1 MTLLC
6 GENVSRRIS
15 EGRPGDGKGKK
26 DSKGKKEG
34 KKESGSKK
42 KKRPAAETDAGV
54 QTKKVLKRF
63 RFRASVKTATTYSP
77 TCAVPSA

>member
-1 MTLLC
+1 MTLFS
-6 GENVSRRIS
+6 GENASRRIS

-42 KKRPAAETDAGV
+42 KKRPATEKDAGV
-54 QTKKVLKRF
+54 QTQK
-63 RFRASVKTATTYSP
+63 SP
-77 TCAVPSA
+77 EAFLPQGFC

>member
-1 MTLLC
+1 MILLF

-42 KKRPAAETDAGV
+42 KKRPATEKDAGV
-54 QTKKVLKRF
+54 QTQK
-63 RFRASVKTATTYSP
+63 SP
-77 TCAVPSA
+77 EAFLPQGFC

>member
-1 MTLLC
+1 MEKTSPGAFLKAVR
-6 GENVSRRIS
+6 VS
-15 EGRPGDGKGKK
+15 GKGTK

-54 QTKKVLKRF
+54 QTQKK
-63 RFRASVKTATTYSP
+63 S
-77 TCAVPSA
+77 

>member
-42 KKRPAAETDAGV
+42 KKRPATEKDAGV
-54 QTKKVLKRF
+54 QVLTQ
-63 RFRASVKTATTYSP
+63 RASVLHFACP
-77 TCAVPSA
+77 IALH

>member
-26 DSKGKKEG
+26 EG

-42 KKRPAAETDAGV
+42 KKRPATEKDAGV
-54 QTKKVLKRF
+54 QTQK
-63 RFRASVKTATTYSP
+63 SP
-77 TCAVPSA
+77 EAFLPQDLC

>member
-26 DSKGKKEG
+26 EG

-42 KKRPAAETDAGV
+42 KKRPAAEGKETDTDANVRTVRTQKNPEAFLPQG
-54 QTKKVLKRF
+54 L
-63 RFRASVKTATTYSP
+63 
-77 TCAVPSA
+77 C

>member
-42 KKRPAAETDAGV
+42 KKRPATEKDAGV
-54 QTKKVLKRF
+54 RTQKNPEAFLLQGL
-63 RFRASVKTATTYSP
+63 
-77 TCAVPSA
+77 C

>member
-26 DSKGKKEG
+26 EG

-42 KKRPAAETDAGV
+42 KKRPATEKDAGE

-63 RFRASVKTATTYSP
+63 CLRTSVKTATTYSP

>member
-34 KKESGSKK
+34 KKESGSK
-42 KKRPAAETDAGV
+42 RV
-54 QTKKVLKRF
+54 NVII
-63 RFRASVKTATTYSP
+63 
-77 TCAVPSA
+77 